1 MQLRDPA
8 ARGARG
14 VQSHSPRKKEGA
26 GNAGCA
32 LHPRSRVQKSGE
44 THTSIQGSG
53 EHPTFPAQ
61 WFYGLCRAL
70 PGDEFLFASVAG
82 GLKDCSDP
90 VGSTLLRR
98 LDTSNGCRDHTVLPY
113 AAVPRLRLEA
123 SPGTPASHS
132 GSSGDWR
139 RSSRALRSLTDD
151 KPALRPR
158 HAPDAAA
165 STATRPSFA
174 TMANAPLSGTGW
186 ARGVLV
192 IWGRRQGKFLQIGN
206 FVTKEQTPGFGQP
219 DRSAL
224 CWS

>member
-1 MQLRDPA
+1 M
-8 ARGARG
+8 
-14 VQSHSPRKKEGA
+14 
-26 GNAGCA
+26 
-32 LHPRSRVQKSGE
+32 QKSGE

-70 PGDEFLFASVAG
+70 PGDEFVFASVAG
-82 GLKDCSDP
+82 GLKECSDP

-113 AAVPRLRLEA
+113 AAIRL
-123 SPGTPASHS
+123 SP
-132 GSSGDWR
+132 DRR

-165 STATRPSFA
+165 STATRPSFV

-186 ARGVLV
+186 ARGVEV
-192 IWGRRQGKFLQIGN
+192 IWGGCQGKFL
-206 FVTKEQTPGFGQP
+206 
-219 DRSAL
+219 
-224 CWS
+224 